1 MFDRLIA
8 LNRGQIVLL
17 ASLCLVVIGT
27 VDWVTGPEIALSIF
41 YLVPVAL
48 VAASVGK
55 KAGLATALGAGAVWL
70 GIEVATNHLSHPAI
84 AYWNGAVR
92 TGIFSIFAWIVAL
105 IADRT
110 RELRSLNAS
119 LAKMVEERSAALRDQ
134 TALLESI
141 LNSIGE
147 GVVVADAA
155 GRVVKHNPA
164 AERILGCSPAETDLA
179 APHPGH
185 DHDPSLGQALRGVR
199 LDAEEIH
206 WPISGRWIALTA
218 RPVTD
223 PLGSIKGGVVVFHDV
238 TERRLLERQV
248 AEASERE
255 QRRLGEDLHDSVCQQ
270 LVSIAFAARLLADK
284 LAESRPVESRD
295 AAELVEMLN
304 AAISQARQVARGLYL
319 VGLEEDGLVAVI
331 EEMAAQIR
339 SRHQINCAFCSHTTT
354 PVEDPVTARELFRIA
369 QEAVANA
376 LKHGHP
382 EHLQITLD
390 ADDQRILLCIEN
402 DGIPIPPKEAR
413 GDGMGLHLMR
423 HRARLI
429 GGTLTIDSSGPG
441 GTEVVCE
448 VPRWNP
454 PLPTP

>member
-1 MFDRLIA
+1 MFDRLTA
-8 LNRGQIVLL
+8 LNRGRILL
-17 ASLCLVVIGT
+17 VAGLCLGVVGAI
-27 VDWVTGPEIALSIF
+27 DWITGPEIALSIF

-55 KAGLATALGAGAVWL
+55 KAGLLTALAAGAIWL
-70 GIEVATNHLSHPAI
+70 GIELSTNHLSHPAI
-84 AYWNGAVR
+84 AYWNGGVR
-92 TGIFSIFAWIVAL
+92 TGIFSTFAWIVGL

-119 LAKMVEERSAALRDQ
+119 LAKKVEERSAALRDQ

-164 AERILGCSPAETDLA
+164 AERILGCSPVETDLA
-179 APHPGH
+179 APEPGH
-185 DHDPSLGQALRGVR
+185 DDKPLLARALCGER
-199 LDAEEIH
+199 LDGEEIH
-206 WPISGRWIALTA
+206 WRATGKWIALTG

-223 PLGSIKGGVVVFHDV
+223 SFGTIKGGVVVFRDV
-238 TERRLLERQV
+238 TERRFLERQV

-284 LAESRPVESRD
+284 LAETRPVESRI
-295 AAELVEMLN
+295 ATELVEMLN
-304 AAISQARQVARGLYL
+304 GAISQARQVARGLYL

-331 EEMAAQIR
+331 EGMAAQIR
-339 SRHQINCAFCSHTTT
+339 SRHRINCAFCSHTTA

-402 DGIPIPPKEAR
+402 DGIPIPPEEAR

-448 VPRWNP
+448 IPRWN
-454 PLPTP
+454 TPR